1 MEFTGFRDDAF
12 AFFKELA
19 TNNSEEWFDAN
30 QDRFEEFVRSPMRS
44 LVTSLRDDLRK
55 LHPALVQDDIDAHF
69 SEMRRGAHSRPGS
82 APIKTSFYCFFWD
95 SSVRRLNDG
104 WFFVG
109 VGADGVTIGMSI
121 YDFGD
126 PECRMR
132 RIFKP
137 RLRRYLTYLDDYIK
151 ANYLRR
157 GFDFHRYVRAA
168 GKLGIR
174 EVEAFPS
181 AAAEWDATLG
191 WVVKRHLH
199 TESSRLTPGSFLTE
213 VKESFERLYPLY
225 SFTSDPREE
234 FLRLL
239 RVPMRARAAN
249 PNAPVPPTG
258 RTTTATSAAVPSVA
272 TPETG
277 TKVPAEGKP
286 KKKARGALAGA
297 GEPAAETTTSTAKAA
312 KSPATKS
319 AAPAKPATEKPA
331 AKKSASKKLAADKP
345 AAKRTTKKAAAKKST
360 SKKAAAKKAAPK
372 KATAKKAAAKQP
384 TNKKRSAKPAAK
396 KSAAKQVAKKKTT
409 AKKAATKRPAKKK
422 AVAKRA
428 THKKK
433 ATAKKKSATKPAARP
448 TAKRSAPAARA
459 SARAR

>member
-1 MEFTGFRDDAF
+1 MEFSGFRDEAF
-12 AFFKELA
+12 AYFKEL
-19 TNNSEEWFDAN
+19 TENNSEEWFEAN
-30 QDRFEEFVRSPMRS
+30 QGRFDEFVLAPMRH
-44 LVTSLRDDLRK
+44 LVVSLREDLRR

-69 SEMRRGAHSRPGS
+69 SEMRRGPHSRPGS
-82 APIKTSFYCFFWD
+82 APIKTSFYSFFWD

-137 RLRRYLTYLDDYIK
+137 RLRRYLTHLDDYIK

-174 EVEAFPS
+174 EVDPFPT
-181 AAAEWDATLG
+181 AAAEWDSTLG

-234 FLRLL
+234 FLRLV
-239 RVPMRARAAN
+239 RVPMRARVMHASVAAV
-249 PNAPVPPTG
+249 APPKAALQNKPAPDPVSKTEDAAPATETPKAAEAKAPAKRKRASKTPQPTEAAPES
-258 RTTTATSAAVPSVA
+258 TTKQDKAPAKRAPSKKATPKAATGSGERATKKADPKSAAV
-272 TPETG
+272 
-277 TKVPAEGKP
+277 
-286 KKKARGALAGA
+286 KKA
-297 GEPAAETTTSTAKAA
+297 
-312 KSPATKS
+312 KSKK
-319 AAPAKPATEKPA
+319 APAVKARAKKAVSKKAST
-331 AKKSASKKLAADKP
+331 KKSA
-345 AAKRTTKKAAAKKST
+345 
-360 SKKAAAKKAAPK
+360 
-372 KATAKKAAAKQP
+372 
-384 TNKKRSAKPAAK
+384 
-396 KSAAKQVAKKKTT
+396 
-409 AKKAATKRPAKKK
+409 AKKK
-422 AVAKRA
+422 AVAKKTTA
-428 THKKK
+428 KKS
-433 ATAKKKSATKPAARP
+433 AKKKSVGKKSPSKRVAKKSAVKKPATKRP
-448 TAKRSAPAARA
+448 TKKKVAAKKKTNSKSGKRATSSSPRA